1 MTCTHSPAQLPAES
15 EACGSA
21 SAWEPCADRQGGG
34 GEGRGGWM
42 GWEGEG
48 SCSAAA
54 AAAALLP
61 EPSRLTKMALNKA
74 VLATSH
80 PTWLELDDVAQRQS
94 A

>member
-1 MTCTHSPAQLPAES
+1 
-15 EACGSA
+15 
-21 SAWEPCADRQGGG
+21 
-34 GEGRGGWM
+34 M
-42 GWEGEG
+42 GWEGEE

-61 EPSRLTKMALNKA
+61 EPSRLTKMAPNKA

-80 PTWLELDDVAQRQS
+80 PTWLELADVAQRQS